1 MRNRKITLIGLGL
14 VLGIG
19 LSIILIKKVVD

>member
-1 MRNRKITLIGLGL
+1 MRNRKVVLIGLGL
-14 VLGIG
+14 VLGTC

>member
-1 MRNRKITLIGLGL
+1 MRNRKVTLIGLGFI
-14 VLGIG
+14 LGTC